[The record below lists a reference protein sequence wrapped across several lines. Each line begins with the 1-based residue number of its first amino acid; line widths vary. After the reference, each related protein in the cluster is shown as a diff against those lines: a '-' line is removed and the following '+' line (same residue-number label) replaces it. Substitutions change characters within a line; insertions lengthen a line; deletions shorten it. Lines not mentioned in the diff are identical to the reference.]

1 MPAESLRL
9 PASLIDPAR
18 IASQTTQRSIPKQIE
33 HWAMIGRI
41 AEENPD
47 MTYQEISNLLLAE
60 AEFQNG
66 ETEAFVFQDKKR
78 AEAV

>member
-9 PASLIDPAR
+9 PANIIDPAR
-18 IASQTTQRSIPKQIE
+18 IAAQATHRSIPKQIE
-33 HWAMIGRI
+33 HWTIIGRI

-47 MTYQEISNLLLAE
+47 MTFEEINNILIAD
-60 AEFQNG
+60 AEFNNG
-66 ETEAFVFQDKKR
+66 KSEPFVFKNKKY